1 MMNTPPRSRHE
12 RRRQQTR
19 KLLIQSAVQLVLEK
33 GYDAI
38 SIQDITDLA
47 DLGRGTFYIHFK
59 DKEEVVWSAV
69 QDLILELEQKAHKQY
84 VDGIPDQPEYF
95 GLLYIFQQ
103 ADQNRDLFRLIFSVR
118 GSAMLT
124 RRVQDLL
131 AAIFLYDL
139 QNQSFLRDSIS
150 DVPLEIVAQMTT
162 GLITRMIDLWL
173 DNSNNYTAEQMAG
186 MMYQVLYRKK
196 PPNIQS

>member
-1 MMNTPPRSRHE
+1 
-12 RRRQQTR
+12 
-19 KLLIQSAVQLVLEK
+19 
-33 GYDAI
+33 
-38 SIQDITDLA
+38 
-47 DLGRGTFYIHFK
+47 
-59 DKEEVVWSAV
+59 
-69 QDLILELEQKAHKQY
+69 
-84 VDGIPDQPEYF
+84 
-95 GLLYIFQQ
+95 
-103 ADQNRDLFRLIFSVR
+103 
-118 GSAMLT
+118 MLT